1 MLAADPWEKAA
12 ECARAI
18 ESTADRQDQAVLTSL
33 RDLWISLANA
43 RNFMSTREFVNE
55 VERIGRVHRELTS
68 ADSRAINSHRD
79 SPPSFRDPSG

>member
-18 ESTADRQDQAVLTSL
+18 ESTADSQDQAVLTSL

-43 RNFMSTREFVNE
+43 RNFLSMKEFANE
-55 VERIGRVHRELTS
+55 VERIGRMHRELTS
-68 ADSRAINSHRD
+68 AE
-79 SPPSFRDPSG
+79 